1 MNLNELHAGISAA
14 LTHALDGPRLRT
26 LAVEA
31 ERMGDM
37 TGWAIG
43 PIDPKGQISAAFEV
57 LKLQARLRFEETQ
70 SVDLAE
76 LHDSIAALINAIA
89 SHDDD
94 LRPDGIGASQ
104 LDD

>member
-1 MNLNELHAGISAA
+1 
-14 LTHALDGPRLRT
+14 
-26 LAVEA
+26 
-31 ERMGDM
+31 MGDM
-37 TGWAIG
+37 TGWAVG

-70 SVDLAE
+70 NVDLAQ
-76 LHDSIAALINAIA
+76 LHDSIAVLINAIA

>member
-1 MNLNELHAGISAA
+1 MNLNELHAGISTA
-14 LTHALDGPRLRT
+14 LTQALDGPRLRS

-37 TGWAIG
+37 TSWAIG
-43 PIDPKGQISAAFEV
+43 QIDPKGQICAAFEV
-57 LKLQARLRFEETQ
+57 LKLQARVRYEETQ
-70 SVDLAE
+70 NVDLAQ
-76 LHDSIAALINAIA
+76 LHDSIAVLLNAIA
-89 SHDDD
+89 THDDD

>member
-1 MNLNELHAGISAA
+1 MNLNELHAGIRDA
-14 LTHALDGPRLRT
+14 LSLAPEGMRLRK

-31 ERMGDM
+31 ERMADM

-43 PIDPKGQISAAFEV
+43 PIDPDGRIASTFDV
-57 LKLQARLRFEETQ
+57 LKQLARLRFEETQ
-70 SVDLAE
+70 SEDVAQ
-76 LHDSIAALINAIA
+76 LHDALGVLINAIA